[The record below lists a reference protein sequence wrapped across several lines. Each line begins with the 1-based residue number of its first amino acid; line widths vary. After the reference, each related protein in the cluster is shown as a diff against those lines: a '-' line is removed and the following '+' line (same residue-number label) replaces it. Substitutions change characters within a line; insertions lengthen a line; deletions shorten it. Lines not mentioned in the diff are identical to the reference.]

1 MKNSLSTEI
10 PRFHLAFPVHDLEKA
25 RVFYVE
31 ILGCEVGRYSD
42 KWIDFNLYG
51 HQIVAH
57 LSPQDCSKTKKNEVD
72 GDNVPAKHF
81 GVILPWD
88 KWDQLVKILKNKDVN
103 WLIEPRVRFKD
114 AHGEQGTFFI
124 TDPSGNNLEFKTVK
138 NDEDIFKIMK

>member
-1 MKNSLSTEI
+1 MEI

-25 RVFYVE
+25 RVFYAE

-57 LSPQDCSKTKKNEVD
+57 LSPQDCSSTKQNEVD
-72 GDNVPAKHF
+72 GDHVPAKHF

-88 KWDQLVKILKNKDVN
+88 KWDQLVKILKDKDVN
-103 WLIEPRVRFKD
+103 WLIEPRVRFK
-114 AHGEQGTFFI
+114 AAPGSKEHI
-124 TDPSGNNLEFKTVK
+124 S
-138 NDEDIFKIMK
+138 

>member
-57 LSPQDCSKTKKNEVD
+57 LSPQDCSSTKKNEVD
-72 GDNVPAKHF
+72 GDHVPAKHF

-88 KWDQLVKILKNKDVN
+88 KWDQLVKILKDKNVN
-103 WLIEPRVRFKD
+103 WLIEPKVRFKD
-114 AHGEQGTFFI
+114 APGEQ
-124 TDPSGNNLEFKTVK
+124 
-138 NDEDIFKIMK
+138 